1 MCQNLVYR
9 TTSIKPRSISAFTLP
24 EVLVASSLG
33 LIVLLGVGLL
43 SFYSSRSFV
52 AMANYAELDQ
62 HSQLALDKLSR
73 EIRQARQLTDYTAT
87 SLTFQDVDRNSVQFI
102 YDPTSRRLVRVSG
115 GQTNTYLTD
124 CDSLQ
129 FSKYQ
134 KTPISNSFDAYQ
146 PAFVSDTKVI
156 QVTWICSRTILGAKA
171 NSESVQSAKVAL
183 RNSN

>member
-1 MCQNLVYR
+1 MCQNLGYR
-9 TTSIKPRSISAFTLP
+9 TTSTKPGPISGFTLP

-33 LIVLLGVGLL
+33 LLVLLGVGLL

-62 HSQLALDKLSR
+62 HGQLALDKISR

-87 SLTFQDVDRNSVQFI
+87 SLAFQDVDRIPVQFI
-102 YDPTSRRLVRVSG
+102 YDSASRSLVRVSG
-115 GQTNTYLTD
+115 GKTNTYLTD
-124 CDSLQ
+124 CDSLL

-156 QVTWICSRTILGAKA
+156 QVTWVCSRAILGAKA

-183 RNSN
+183 RNNN